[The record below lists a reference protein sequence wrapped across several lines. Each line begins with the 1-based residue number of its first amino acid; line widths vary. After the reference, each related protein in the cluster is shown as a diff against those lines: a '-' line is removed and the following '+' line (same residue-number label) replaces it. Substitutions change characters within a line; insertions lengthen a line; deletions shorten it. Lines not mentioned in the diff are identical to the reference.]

1 MSFTTLFKA
10 LKEKFYIFII
20 TALIFGAFSYYAS
33 NNLLSKIYESEVR
46 VYINK
51 VTENDAS
58 NAFEKEYELE
68 GNAQKGIRKVPLYE
82 YLRDATY
89 VNEQLAKDYRDI
101 IKSEM
106 FLKEVKQILNDPKL
120 DENSL
125 KNIINASV
133 KNETRIVT
141 IKAQTNNSQ
150 NSAKIANATAD
161 ALKSFNK
168 KLFPQDNIEIIDT
181 AKENKIPIFPNVKR
195 AVFLSLILSLFASVF
210 IIITLN
216 YLNKVIKNELDIM
229 LANNDFNTK
238 IFDISEN
245 KLSFGVSEMLCF
257 LKKTGKK
264 IIAVEENNISSIP
277 LNVASTIA
285 SLGFKTLFVSYNKNI
300 NSNTSFETLFVSNDD
315 ENKASNAIY
324 KIESLKNEYDFIVI
338 DTNYKANSS
347 FMFYALSEQIFI
359 AVQYENT
366 KKDDIISLNKKLE
379 KSDIKINGALVF

>member
-10 LKEKFYIFII
+10 LKEKFYIVII
-20 TALIFGAFSYYAS
+20 TALTFGAFSYYAS

-68 GNAQKGIRKVPLYE
+68 GKDQKGIRKVPLYE

-150 NSAKIANATAD
+150 NSAKIANATAA

-181 AKENKIPIFPNVKR
+181 AKENKIPIFPNVNR

-216 YLNKVIKNELDIM
+216 YFNKVIKNELDIM

-300 NSNTSFETLFVSNDD
+300 NSNTNFETLFVSNDD